1 MYHQKDKHNSTS
13 LGRRESGP
21 WIKMQVSQIKTK
33 GDKIMIASLKKN
45 VLAGMIVLALAA
57 PGWATEAAKG
67 SPAQQENMQNKSTA
81 VSSDKIIKV
90 QEALK
95 AKGDD
100 PGATDGIMGRKTRA
114 ALKSFQKANGLKST
128 GTVDDQTAEKLG
140 VQKP

>member
-1 MYHQKDKHNSTS
+1 
-13 LGRRESGP
+13 
-21 WIKMQVSQIKTK
+21 
-33 GDKIMIASLKKN
+33 MIASLKKN

-95 AKGDD
+95 AKRDD

-114 ALKSFQKANGLKST
+114 ALKSFQKANGLKAT